1 MVKTLRLRTPGNE
14 EKDKYICCF
23 RREMQINRGK
33 FVVSG
38 GKRK

>member
-23 RREMQINRGK
+23 RLETQINRGK
-33 FVVSG
+33 FLVSD

>member
-23 RREMQINRGK
+23 RLEMQINRGK
-33 FVVSG
+33 FVVSN
-38 GKRK
+38 GKCK